1 LRFFWGGQ
9 KTGLDLRA
17 VRAYDRGM
25 ASLAVL
31 INIILAILTFYFYVK
46 AGRRFYRR
54 ETPFLA
60 ILGVAVVLDILT
72 AFSASFKLTPTTV
85 LAGPHVVPWRSILFL
100 FHISTSTLGMFG
112 YIFVYLV
119 LLTRGKK
126 RPLDGL
132 RKFQYRILLPAW
144 ALGEVI
150 ALTNAILK
158 FVLKIRIYDYFRF

>member
-1 LRFFWGGQ
+1 
-9 KTGLDLRA
+9 
-17 VRAYDRGM
+17 M

-54 ETPFLA
+54 ETPFLE

-112 YIFVYLV
+112 YIYVWLR
-119 LLTRGKK
+119 LLIKGQDHPYEKMRV
-126 RPLDGL
+126 
-132 RKFQYRILLPAW
+132 FQYRVLLPAW
-144 ALGEVI
+144 AIGEII
-150 ALTNAILK
+150 ALTNSILK
-158 FVLKIRIYDYFRF
+158 FALHVRAYDYFRF